1 MFGLF
6 EPAAPRR
13 RRPDRPQRRF
23 LDLRRV
29 LPVARQDDDP
39 ISKGIALR
47 LLGNPSEVEIE
58 IDRLISYEPTRDQLR
73 RGRSAIWEY
82 LLTDPDLDELNAALG
97 ELLRAAQAEDVDWVG
112 LAATRVADEI
122 EALAHKG
129 IDRVCLGRLLG
140 YWSRVTGSPQIN
152 IMSEGD

>member
-1 MFGLF
+1 
-6 EPAAPRR
+6 
-13 RRPDRPQRRF
+13 
-23 LDLRRV
+23 
-29 LPVARQDDDP
+29 
-39 ISKGIALR
+39 
-47 LLGNPSEVEIE
+47 
-58 IDRLISYEPTRDQLR
+58 
-73 RGRSAIWEY
+73 